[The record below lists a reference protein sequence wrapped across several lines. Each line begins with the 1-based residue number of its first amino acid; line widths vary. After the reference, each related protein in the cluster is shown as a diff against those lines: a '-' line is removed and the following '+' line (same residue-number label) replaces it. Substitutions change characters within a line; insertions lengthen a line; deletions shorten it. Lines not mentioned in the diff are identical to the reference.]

1 MPNPMADGDKPTQ
14 SRSQKPTVPKRSAER
29 VPQKPAPKK
38 QTLGRSSEKDKSIG
52 NGTQVVITEDE
63 YRALVAQKSYEI
75 FMQRCAITEVDD
87 WVQAERIV
95 KEELL
100 AQGQTAGFV

>member
-1 MPNPMADGDKPTQ
+1 MPHSMADSDKPKQ
-14 SRSQKPTVPKRSAER
+14 SRSQKPPAPKRTADR
-29 VPQKPAPKK
+29 PPQKPAPKK
-38 QTLGRSSEKDKSIG
+38 QPLVNSSEKDDLSSRG
-52 NGTQVVITEDE
+52 AQVVITEGE
-63 YRALVAQKSYEI
+63 YRALVAQKAYEL

>member
-1 MPNPMADGDKPTQ
+1 MPHHMADGDKPTP
-14 SRSQKPTVPKRSAER
+14 SRNHKPPHSKRSTER
-29 VPQKPAPKK
+29 RPQRPATKK
-38 QTLGRSSEKDKSIG
+38 HMVGRAAEKDKSMG
-52 NGTQVVITEDE
+52 DGTQGVITENED
-63 YRALVAQKSYEI
+63 RALVAQKAHEI
-75 FMQRCAITEVDD
+75 FTQRCAITEVED

>member
-1 MPNPMADGDKPTQ
+1 MPNPMTDGDKPTQ
-14 SRSQKPTVPKRSAER
+14 SRNQKPTVSKRSAE
-29 VPQKPAPKK
+29 PLSQKPAPKK
-38 QTLGRSSEKDKSIG
+38 HTLGRASEKDKTIDK
-52 NGTQVVITEDE
+52 GTQIVITENE
-63 YRALVAQKSYEI
+63 YRALVAQKAHEI

>member
-1 MPNPMADGDKPTQ
+1 MPNPMADGEKPKQ
-14 SRSQKPTVPKRSAER
+14 SRSQKPTVSKRSAER
-29 VPQKPAPKK
+29 APQKPAPKK
-38 QTLGRSSEKDKSIG
+38 ETRSPEKSNNTG
-52 NGTQVVITEDE
+52 SATQVVLTEDE
-63 YRALVAQKSYEI
+63 YRSLVAQKAHEI

-95 KEELL
+95 KEALL

>member
-1 MPNPMADGDKPTQ
+1 MPNSMADGDKSKQ
-14 SRSQKPTVPKRSAER
+14 SKNQKLTAPKRSTER
-29 VPQKPAPKK
+29 SPQKPAPKT
-38 QTLGRSSEKDKSIG
+38 QPLLRSPEKNDSLDCA
-52 NGTQVVITEDE
+52 TQVVITEGE
-63 YRALVAQKSYEI
+63 YRARVAQKAYEI
-75 FMQRCAITEVDD
+75 FMQRHAITEVDD

>member
-1 MPNPMADGDKPTQ
+1 MPHPMADGDKPTQ

-29 VPQKPAPKK
+29 LPQKPAPKK
-38 QTLGRSSEKDKSIG
+38 PMVGRSSGKDTSIG
-52 NGTQVVITEDE
+52 NATSVVLTENE
-63 YRALVAQKSYEI
+63 YRALVAQKAYEI

-87 WVQAERIV
+87 WVQAERMV
-95 KEELL
+95 KEEVL

>member
-1 MPNPMADGDKPTQ
+1 MPHPMADGDKPKQNRT
-14 SRSQKPTVPKRSAER
+14 QKPPLPKRSIER
-29 VPQKPAPKK
+29 SPQKPAPKN
-38 QTLGRSSEKDKSIG
+38 QPLLRSPQKDDSLSHA
-52 NGTQVVITEDE
+52 TQVVMTEGE
-63 YRALVAQKSYEI
+63 YRALVAQKAYEI
-75 FMQRCAITEVDD
+75 FMQRRAITEVDD

>member
-1 MPNPMADGDKPTQ
+1 MPHSMADGDKPKQ
-14 SRSQKPTVPKRSAER
+14 NRNQKLTASKRSTER
-29 VPQKPAPKK
+29 SPQKPAPKN
-38 QTLGRSSEKDKSIG
+38 QPLLRSPEKDNSVRRA
-52 NGTQVVITEDE
+52 TQVVITEDE
-63 YRALVAQKSYEI
+63 YRALVAQKAYEI
-75 FMQRCAITEVDD
+75 FMQRHAVTEVDD